1 MGEPRAVVDRDIR
14 EPRVPDVV
22 IHRAVADVLR
32 LRQAMAHLNVTEEE
46 SLAWTAASLPAFIEA
61 EELLHEREH
70 HDAMLD
76 AGYR

>member
-1 MGEPRAVVDRDIR
+1 MSEIKPVLDRDIK
-14 EPRVPDVV
+14 EPRMPEVV